1 MDEIKRKNMI
11 VYISSKLNSKSNG
24 GASTSG
30 YELLQMLL
38 IKNKNIYTITDQ
50 KFIVEDKVFYGNKIN
65 NIIKN
70 FIIKRTNK
78 FYGFSFYNIAR
89 YFAKHILD
97 VFKSSN
103 VKIQSL
109 LSDADNHMYI
119 VVNSFEYMIT
129 KTDFDLLNKSNS
141 TKICVVRGCPTC
153 FFDTTGKYNES
164 LMHDG
169 IDFLNKFDHLIFVS
183 DICRQQWSEYIKKDI
198 KTYYLPNSINE
209 IEVKKIKALDKE
221 ELYTK
226 LNFNKEDINIVLVGS
241 VQPRKG
247 QDMLINI
254 LEDIKELNKNIKIHI
269 VGGIS
274 KHNRGDLIY
283 DRFMKNKASDIVVF
297 HGFKSNVMEYIYMSD
312 ICIFTSRSE
321 AFPRTILEYMVFE
334 KPIVSTNVSGVPEMI
349 THNENGLLCDAD
361 DSKQFF
367 INLKRI
373 IEDKNLQNKFAK
385 KANETY
391 NQVFSKE
398 SQISKALNIFEEI
411 GIK

>member
-1 MDEIKRKNMI
+1 MI
-11 VYISSKLNSKSNG
+11 IYISSKLNSKNNG

-38 IKNKNIYTITDQ
+38 INNSNVYTITDQ
-50 KFIVEDKVFYGNKIN
+50 QFKVEDTVFYENKIN
-65 NIIKN
+65 DIKKN

-97 VFKSSN
+97 IFKSSN
-103 VKIQSL
+103 VKIKKI
-109 LSDADNHMYI
+109 LSDTDKHMYI
-119 VVNSFEYMIT
+119 IVNSFEHMIQ
-129 KTDFDLLNKSNS
+129 KTDFDKLDKSNS

-153 FFDTTGKYNES
+153 FFDTTGNYNES

-169 IDFLNKFDHLIFVS
+169 MDFLNKFDHLIFVS
-183 DICRQQWSEYIKKDI
+183 DICREQWSEYINQDI

-209 IEVKKIKALDKE
+209 IEVKKIKKLDKE
-221 ELYTK
+221 DLHAK
-226 LNFNKEDINIVLVGS
+226 LNFSKDNINIVLVGS

-247 QDMLINI
+247 QDMLIEI
-254 LEDIKELNKNIKIHI
+254 LEDMKALNKNIKIHM

-283 DRFMKNKASDIVVF
+283 ERFMKSKASDIVVF
-297 HGFKSNVMEYIYMSD
+297 HGFKSNAMEYIYMSD

-321 AFPRTILEYMVFE
+321 AFPRTILEYMVFK

-349 THNENGLLCDAD
+349 THSENGLLCDAD

-367 INLKRI
+367 KNLKLLVDDL
-373 IEDKNLQNKFAK
+373 ELQNNLAN

-391 NQVFSKE
+391 SQIFSKE
-398 SQISKALNIFEEI
+398 DQISNALNIFEEI

>member
-1 MDEIKRKNMI
+1 MI

-38 IKNKNIYTITDQ
+38 INNANVYTITDQ
-50 KFIVEDKVFYGNKIN
+50 KFEVEDKVFYGNEIHD
-65 NIIKN
+65 IVKN
-70 FIIKRTNK
+70 FVIKRTNK
-78 FYGFSFYNIAR
+78 FYGFSFYNVVR
-89 YFAKHILD
+89 YIAKHILD
-97 VFKSSN
+97 IFKSSYVN
-103 VKIQSL
+103 INSL
-109 LSDADNHMYI
+109 SAVSDKHTYV
-119 VVNSFEYMIT
+119 VVNSFEHMIV
-129 KTDFDLLNKSNS
+129 KTDFDLLDKNNS

-164 LMHDG
+164 LMNDG

-183 DICRQQWSEYIKKDI
+183 DICREQWSEYINKDI
-198 KTYYLPNSINE
+198 RTYYLPNSINE
-209 IEVKKIKALDKE
+209 IEVQKTKALKKE
-221 ELYTK
+221 NLYET
-226 LNFNKEDINIVLVGS
+226 LNFSKDNLNIVLVGS

-247 QDMLINI
+247 QDMLIEI
-254 LEDIKELNKNIKIHI
+254 LEDIKALNKNIKIHI

-274 KHNRGDLIY
+274 KHNRGDLMY
-283 DRFMKNKASDIVVF
+283 DAFMKSPASDIVVF

-321 AFPRTILEYMVFE
+321 AFPRTILEYMVFQ

-361 DSKQFF
+361 NSKVFF
-367 INLKRI
+367 QNLKNMV
-373 IEDKNLQNKFAK
+373 DNSALQEKLSLNAY
-385 KANETY
+385 NTY
-391 NQVFSKE
+391 NQVFSKK
-398 SQISKALNIFEEI
+398 SQISKALNIFSDI

>member
-1 MDEIKRKNMI
+1 MI

-38 IKNKNIYTITDQ
+38 INNANVYTITDQ
-50 KFIVEDKVFYGNKIN
+50 KFEVEDKVFYGNEIHD
-65 NIIKN
+65 IVKN
-70 FIIKRTNK
+70 FVIKRTNK
-78 FYGFSFYNIAR
+78 FYGFSFYNVAR
-89 YFAKHILD
+89 YIAKHILD
-97 VFKSSN
+97 IFKSSYVN
-103 VKIQSL
+103 INSL
-109 LSDADNHMYI
+109 SAVSDKHTYV
-119 VVNSFEYMIT
+119 VVNSFEHMIV
-129 KTDFDLLNKSNS
+129 KTDFDLLDKNNS

-164 LMHDG
+164 LMNDG

-183 DICRQQWSEYIKKDI
+183 DICREQWSEYINKDI
-198 KTYYLPNSINE
+198 RTYYLPNSINE
-209 IEVKKIKALDKE
+209 IEVQKTKALKKE
-221 ELYTK
+221 NLYET
-226 LNFNKEDINIVLVGS
+226 LNFSKDNLNIVLVGS

-247 QDMLINI
+247 QDMLIEI
-254 LEDIKELNKNIKIHI
+254 LEDIKALNKNIKIHI

-274 KHNRGDLIY
+274 KHNRGDLMY
-283 DRFMKNKASDIVVF
+283 DAFMKSPASDIVVF

-321 AFPRTILEYMVFE
+321 AFPRTILEYMVFQ

-361 DSKQFF
+361 NSKVFF
-367 INLKRI
+367 QNLKNMV
-373 IEDKNLQNKFAK
+373 DNSALQEKLSLNAY
-385 KANETY
+385 NTY
-391 NQVFSKE
+391 NQVFSKK
-398 SQISKALNIFEEI
+398 SQISKALNIFSDI